1 MSCFLFPIRNLQQQ
15 PSVGCNLQ
23 FFWSSHF
30 HQASQEQP
38 PQEPLAASVS
48 STLHSLTN
56 QAILLSPGRTL
67 QTTSLLRQS
76 GTSFTGFSPRGPS
89 ISSLGPL
96 LPAHRFWLQ
105 SPFSVFSSLEDG
117 SCFLLSLIS
126 ALTQYPPFALSA
138 FQHMYNKFPILIT
151 NMVSGFLLQTLPM
164 QYLSG
169 AFSWSTFF
177 PWVIFTQS
185 HLYAQDAYPTSCL

>member
-1 MSCFLFPIRNLQQQ
+1 MSYFLFPFGNLQQQ
-15 PSVGCNLQ
+15 PSVGCNFQ

-30 HQASQEQP
+30 HQGQLGAATP
-38 PQEPLAASVS
+38 RALAASVS

-89 ISSLGPL
+89 TSSLGPL

-138 FQHMYNKFPILIT
+138 FQHMYNRFPILIT
-151 NMVSGFLLQTLPM
+151 NMVSGFLLETLPM
-164 QYLSG
+164 QYLFG

-177 PWVIFTQS
+177 P
-185 HLYAQDAYPTSCL
+185 